1 MVLAYCKRCSFHEL
15 TRISGE
21 EYSKCC
27 KENCLSIYAK
37 CLMDVALRQFICR
50 NELGS
55 IDRSTSALDICY
67 PSI

>member
-15 TRISGE
+15 TKISGE

-37 CLMDVALRQFICR
+37 CLRFILKFSEVKCELRDVI
-50 NELGS
+50 
-55 IDRSTSALDICY
+55 
-67 PSI
+67 